1 MVDPNAKR
9 LFWFLFAGTRG
20 GPNRIRII
28 EVLRSNPL
36 NLNQIAEILKLDYKS
51 VLHHILVLE
60 KNNLVNKIGEKY
72 GAVYFISNYLES
84 NIETYDIVISQIKKN
99 RDNNN
104 AL

>member
-72 GAVYFISNYLES
+72 GAVYFISNYLEA
-84 NIETYDIVISQIKKN
+84 NMEAFREVINKIQKSKKK
-99 RDNNN
+99 
-104 AL
+104 